1 MLKIGDFSR
10 LSQVSIKALRLYDQ
24 LDLLKPTQVDDFTG
38 YRYYAASQLPR
49 LHRILVL
56 KELGFSLEQIGQLL
70 NDSVSAEQIRGMLR
84 LKRSNLQAQ
93 IEEEAVRL
101 RRIETYLQQIEQENE
116 MTIANVVIK
125 KIGPALVA
133 SIREVIPKYTA
144 IAPLYGEIYP
154 YLYQQGAKPSYSA
167 AIWHDRGY
175 QESDVDSEAMV
186 FIDKEIPSSD
196 RITVYELP
204 GHEQMACYVHHGSY
218 QTLTLS
224 YNILLKWIED
234 NAYQLTGPSREL
246 YIQGGPEID
255 NESYITELQF
265 PVNKR

>member
-24 LDLLKPTQVDDFTG
+24 LGLLKPTKVDDSTG
-38 YRYYAASQLPR
+38 YRYYSAIQLPR
-49 LHRILVL
+49 LHRILVF

-70 NDSVSAEQIRGMLR
+70 DDSISTEQIRGMLQ
-84 LKRSNLQAQ
+84 LKRSNLQNQ
-93 IEEEAVRL
+93 IEEETIRL
-101 RRIETYLQQIEQENE
+101 RRIETYLQQIEKENV
-116 MTIANVVIK
+116 MTISNVVIK
-125 KIGPALVA
+125 KMEPALVA
-133 SIREVIPKYTA
+133 SIREVIANYTA
-144 IAPLYGEIYP
+144 IGPLYGEIYP
-154 YLYQQGAKPSYSA
+154 YLSQHGAKPSYSG
-167 AIWHDRGY
+167 AIWHDQGY
-175 QESDVDSEAMV
+175 KESDVDSEAIV

-196 RITVYELP
+196 RIKVYELP
-204 GHEQMACYVHHGSY
+204 GCEQMACYVHHGSY

-224 YNILLKWIED
+224 YNILLKWIEE

-265 PVNKR
+265 PVVKS